1 MNRMKINLVE
11 DKLFKIYKT
20 ENMKTAKTK
29 QPGSKESTSAQLGKQ
44 GVDKAPGEEK
54 DKKSTLTDRDLKG
67 KQVDEDPS
75 TEEGK
80 PLEQF

>member
-1 MNRMKINLVE
+1 
-11 DKLFKIYKT
+11 
-20 ENMKTAKTK
+20 MKTDKTK
-29 QPGSKESTSAQLGKQ
+29 QQDSKESASAQLGKQ
-44 GVDKAPGEEK
+44 GVDKTPGEKK
-54 DKKSTLTDRDLKG
+54 DKKLKLTDRDLKG

>member
-1 MNRMKINLVE
+1 
-11 DKLFKIYKT
+11 
-20 ENMKTAKTK
+20 MKTDKTK
-29 QPGSKESTSAQLGKQ
+29 QQGSKESATTQLGKQ

-54 DKKSTLTDRDLKG
+54 DKKTKLTDRDLKG

-80 PLEQF
+80 PLKQF